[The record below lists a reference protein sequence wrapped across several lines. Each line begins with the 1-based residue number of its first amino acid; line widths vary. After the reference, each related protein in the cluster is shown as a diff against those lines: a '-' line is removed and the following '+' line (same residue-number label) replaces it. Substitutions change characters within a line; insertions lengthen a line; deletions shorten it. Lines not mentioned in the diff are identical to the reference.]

1 MPIYYS
7 DLEQMFNGLNNY
19 NYDVLYHRTEEEMM
33 MLLSYLANGEYGH
46 IYNTDE
52 ENKKYIIKRIDEWL
66 PTLNEQPIPTLIRK
80 HKNQYVSTLLVDML
94 VNYMGAIF

>member
-1 MPIYYS
+1 M
-7 DLEQMFNGLNNY
+7 
-19 NYDVLYHRTEEEMM
+19 YHRTEEEMM

-80 HKNQYVSTLLVDML
+80 HKNQYRTAFVVD
-94 VNYMGAIF
+94 NIGQYMGAIF